1 MPWAGICTGFPQLR
15 VRTQQPHVVKFKFL
29 LWESWMGGDIC
40 AERITRWWG
49 EDPHSPG
56 YMGGWLLD
64 VPSPP
69 RLADT
74 VRSLGTLDCQGCH
87 YTCNACPTCHL
98 GTVGEQWHHAGRG
111 TNISVLM
118 VLQCP

>member
-1 MPWAGICTGFPQLR
+1 
-15 VRTQQPHVVKFKFL
+15 
-29 LWESWMGGDIC
+29 MGGDIC
-40 AERITRWWG
+40 AERITRWCG

-64 VPSPP
+64 VPSPS

-74 VRSLGTLDCQGCH
+74 VRYLGTLDCQGCH
-87 YTCNACPTCHL
+87 YTSNACPTCHL
-98 GTVGEQWHHAGRG
+98 ETVGEQWHHAGRG